1 MNRRIPAVILM
12 LVLLLSAT
20 PWEARTAAEDS
31 SPLASQIARLNG
43 MGRISLA
50 VDSCCVCLCPFTS
63 SSLNFLALSAGSM
76 ALLPA
81 IGEPLFSEERSLGDP
96 PLRLVFHPPRQA

>member
-1 MNRRIPAVILM
+1 MNRRIPAGILV

-20 PWEARTAAEDS
+20 PWEAWRAAEDS
-31 SPLASQIARLNG
+31 SPLALQSAGLNDLG
-43 MGRISLA
+43 WLSLA

-63 SSLNFLALSAGSM
+63 SSLNFLAIAAGSM

-81 IGEPLFSEERSLGDP
+81 NAAPRFSEKRSLADP
-96 PLRLVFHPPRQA
+96 PLRLVFHPPRRT